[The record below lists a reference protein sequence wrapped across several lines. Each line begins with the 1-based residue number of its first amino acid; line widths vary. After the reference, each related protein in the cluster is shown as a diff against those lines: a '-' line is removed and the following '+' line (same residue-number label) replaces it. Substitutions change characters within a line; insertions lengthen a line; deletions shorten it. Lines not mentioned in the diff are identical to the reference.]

1 MIRFSNVL
9 IPTDFSVAAKN
20 ALSFIVKL
28 IEGSGGAKI
37 SLLYISDNELSD
49 KEKEALESDF
59 KALTKDIETN
69 GEIQFEYT
77 YKTGHLTEQI
87 LKSRSEI
94 GADVIV
100 MGTKGSKEREEIA
113 SSNTSELVLNAACPV
128 IVIPDDYTN
137 FSMKNIALLL
147 DNNVIEDSNELSLL
161 HNIAREFS
169 SSIHVL
175 TIETD
180 ENPILDIDKHAGTLE
195 YYLETLNYHHVFP
208 KNSDIEKGIHDYVKA
223 NSIDLLVILPRIH
236 AKKTKPSEGRLVK
249 ILTLRS
255 EVPLLSI
262 D

>member
-20 ALSFIVKL
+20 ALGFIVKL
-28 IEGSGGAKI
+28 IEGSEGAKI
-37 SLLYISDNELSD
+37 SLLYISDSSLTD
-49 KEKEALESDF
+49 QEKEALESDF
-59 KALTKDIETN
+59 KALTKDIETS
-69 GEIQFEYT
+69 GDVQFEYI
-77 YKTGHLTEQI
+77 YKTGQLIEEI
-87 LKSRSEI
+87 LKSRSEV
-94 GADVIV
+94 GADIIV
-100 MGTKGSKEREEIA
+100 MGTKGSKEREEVA
-113 SSNTSELVLNAACPV
+113 SSNTSALVRDAECPV
-128 IVIPDDYTN
+128 IVIPDDYTE
-137 FSMKNIALLL
+137 FSMQNIALLL
-147 DNNVIEDSNELSLL
+147 DNNVIEDSDELSLL
-161 HNIAREFS
+161 HNIARQFG

-180 ENPILDIDKHAGTLE
+180 ENPIVDIDKHASTLE

-255 EVPLLSI
+255 EVPLLSV